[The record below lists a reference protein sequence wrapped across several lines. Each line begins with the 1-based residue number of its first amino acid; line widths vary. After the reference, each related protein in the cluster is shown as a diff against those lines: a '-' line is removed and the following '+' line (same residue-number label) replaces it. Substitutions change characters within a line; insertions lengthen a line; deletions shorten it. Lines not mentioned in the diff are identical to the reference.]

1 MPRVDSSCVAFHAPA
16 TKSRAH
22 EAAGD
27 GGEVHGGVP
36 RRHERAE
43 RGGERGDD
51 GEAEEFH
58 ADADDGRGEDVPSVR
73 HDVH

>member
-1 MPRVDSSCVAFHAPA
+1 VRGFPRAGE
-16 TKSRAH
+16 KSGAH

-58 ADADDGRGEDVPSVR
+58 ADADDGRGEYVPSVR